1 MVMHASLRKA
11 LAIGGME
18 NKVKLSSTSSIA
30 SERSSHSNN
39 QRAPKIKQNSIWKH
53 LRTTICQTRFQ
64 KQVSRNVMLN
74 CFHTQ
79 ENILISIKIVS
90 KQVYMRDISAVW
102 IPSNLQWRKTNL
114 YSDPGNGFLQNIF
127 RHGNR
132 MQKYHL
138 SDSNAPSNDS
148 TNPIVLMP

>member
-11 LAIGGME
+11 FGYWRNE
-18 NKVKLSSTSSIA
+18 NKVKLSSASSIA
-30 SERSSHSNN
+30 FERSSCWNDH
-39 QRAPKIKQNSIWKH
+39 RAPKIKQNSIWKH
-53 LRTTICQTRFQ
+53 LRTTICYTRFQ

-90 KQVYMRDISAVW
+90 KQVYMRDIFAVW
-102 IPSNLQWRKTNL
+102 IPSKLQWRKTHL

-138 SDSNAPSNDS
+138 SESNAPSNDS